1 MNYNLLS
8 YTNTHRKGVYIL
20 MDITKQV
27 KLILK
32 GNLPKVIRFEKG
44 NLMVGNFCY
53 PEFVNNG
60 KKAVLRKRLINYSE
74 VNKLSNTLKNV
85 CISLV
90 SALRDDN
97 FLGTKAFYMTLP
109 MLKKYFHFYPGFET
123 SFNKLIENGFITP
136 LHKENSLVYKMTGK
150 AILPRSK
157 KLEFVVLD

>member
-1 MNYNLLS
+1 
-8 YTNTHRKGVYIL
+8 

-27 KLILK
+27 KLILR

-60 KKAVLRKRLINYSE
+60 KKVVLRKRLINYPE
-74 VNKLSNTLKNV
+74 VNKLSDTLKNV

-90 SALRDDN
+90 SALREDN

-109 MLKKYFHFYPGFET
+109 MLKKYFH
-123 SFNKLIENGFITP
+123 N
-136 LHKENSLVYKMTGK
+136 
-150 AILPRSK
+150 
-157 KLEFVVLD
+157 